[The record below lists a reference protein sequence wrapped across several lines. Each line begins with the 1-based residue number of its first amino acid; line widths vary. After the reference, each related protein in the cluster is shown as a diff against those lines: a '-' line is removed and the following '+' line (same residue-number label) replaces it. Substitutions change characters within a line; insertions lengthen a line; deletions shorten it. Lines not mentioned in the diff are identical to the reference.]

1 MRAPCNVGLVA
12 RLDAAIDR
20 ERFASAME
28 WLPRRYPLLT
38 ATIAVAA
45 GEPRFVVHEGG
56 ALAFEWRARESA
68 DAWRTVGAKELGT
81 GFGDGPLMRFKVL
94 AGENATD
101 ILMSISHILCDGLSM
116 AQVMSDVL
124 RLLDDPNLPAV
135 PVVDRGTIDDRTPA
149 AIRGRWLP
157 FARHVLEQVVQA
169 PHDPARNVRLAAGYH
184 GRTNFDWVTLTLEPD
199 QTERLRK
206 VSRDHGTTVQGALTA
221 ALALAV
227 GERAARHGRK
237 KIAVHSPINL
247 RKHMD
252 PPVEGEIG
260 NFAAGTT
267 TWVPCRQDFWET
279 ARHIKADIERALTR
293 GAPFANERL
302 GRGAKRAAPRTKPR
316 WLALRLWPDF
326 GVTNLGLFAAPE
338 SALGRAVREMHVIV
352 ALPVMETF
360 VCGTVTV
367 HGRLFCD
374 VMFCPDDVTRSEI
387 EALAEAAR
395 GHLASVIP

>member
-12 RLDAAIDR
+12 RIDAPVDR
-20 ERFASAME
+20 ERFAGAMT

-38 ATIAVAA
+38 ATIEVSG
-45 GEPRFVVHEGG
+45 GEPRFVEREGG
-56 ALAFEWRARESA
+56 KIAFDWRPRASA
-68 DAWRTVGAKELGT
+68 DAWRGVGAKELGT
-81 GFGDGPLMRFKVL
+81 GFGDGPLMRFTVL
-94 AGENATD
+94 AGEQATD

-116 AQVMSDVL
+116 AQVMSDLL
-124 RLLDDPNLPAV
+124 RVIDDPSLPAV

-149 AIRGRWLP
+149 AIRERWLP
-157 FARHVLEQVVQA
+157 FARHVLEQVTQA
-169 PHDPARNVRLAAGYH
+169 PHDSARNARLAAGYR
-184 GRTNFDWVTLTLEPD
+184 GRTNFDWVTLTLEPE

-221 ALALAV
+221 ALSLAV
-227 GERAARHGRK
+227 GERAERQGRK

-252 PPVEGEIG
+252 PQVVDEIG

-279 ARHIKADIERALTR
+279 ARHIKGDIERALAR

-302 GRGAKRAAPRTKPR
+302 GRGAKRATPRTKPR

-338 SALGRAVREMHVIV
+338 TDLGRALREMHVIV

-374 VMFCPDDVTRSEI
+374 VMFCPDDVPRSEI
-387 EALAEAAR
+387 DALAASAR
-395 GHLASVIP
+395 AHLASVLA